1 MKVSNIQDLYN
12 QAIIDKVKLHTR
24 FTTSEQ
30 NMAYRKIKALDK
42 KVAKQK
48 LFETAAAMISKGF
61 KEISKVFDINSNV
74 YTKNKTNSLYGENKS
89 LTKLEQADEELI
101 IKDVEDEM
109 HSLVE
114 QSFDKNEFS
123 YKPDELMAKLT

>member
-1 MKVSNIQDLYN
+1 
-12 QAIIDKVKLHTR
+12 
-24 FTTSEQ
+24 
-30 NMAYRKIKALDK
+30 MAYRKIKALDK

-74 YTKNKTNSLYGENKS
+74 YTKNKTNNLYGENKS
-89 LTKLEQADEELI
+89 LTELEKADEELI

-123 YKPDELMAKLT
+123 YKPDELMAKLTARLLNKYYPLDKSRPEV